1 MLCGAVHC
9 VQNVFETALTKPMT
23 HLVELERECPSCGLD
38 VPEDA
43 EICPFCQYEFPELST
58 ARKGMA
64 WVFALLLLLP
74 VLYIL
79 NRLFS

>member
-1 MLCGAVHC
+1 M
-9 VQNVFETALTKPMT
+9 P
-23 HLVELERECPSCGLD
+23 HLVDVERECPSCGLD
-38 VPEDA
+38 VPEDS

-58 ARKGMA
+58 TRKGMA

-74 VLYIL
+74 VIYIL